1 MTFPSA
7 LDRDRAPSLPQ
18 NLDAL
23 RQRIDAAA
31 RKSDARAIAVA
42 LHDAESGAELQYDAD
57 RWFHGAS
64 TIKIAILLAV
74 YGEIDRGRLAPQSRL
89 HVRNRFLSAYDGSA
103 FRILADRDAD
113 SEVHASIGKTMRV
126 SELALHMIAMSSNL
140 ATNLLLDLIGLEAV
154 QRTIERF
161 GLTGLDIHRGVE
173 DEKAFEHDIVNRVT
187 ANGLVGLLRLIAEER
202 AYSPE
207 LSREM
212 LDILH
217 QQEFKKGIPARLPRD
232 VRVAHKT
239 GDISSV
245 AHDAGVVY
253 APGRKPY
260 VVAILTEWAAD
271 AGSRSPTI
279 ASISHAVYDYLRGTG
294 QEGSD
299 A

>member
-18 NLDAL
+18 NFDAL

-31 RKSDARAIAVA
+31 RTSDARAIAVA

-89 HVRNRFLSAYDGSA
+89 HVRNRFLSAYDGSP

-140 ATNLLLDLIGLEAV
+140 ATNLLLDLIGLETV

-161 GLTGLDIHRGVE
+161 GLTGLDIRRGVE

-232 VRVAHKT
+232 
-239 GDISSV
+239 
-245 AHDAGVVY
+245 AG
-253 APGRKPY
+253 AFPGRP
-260 VVAILTEWAAD
+260 ID
-271 AGSRSPTI
+271 GRNGPRS
-279 ASISHAVYDYLRGTG
+279 AFRGDRCT
-294 QEGSD
+294 
-299 A
+299 